1 MYGMAQKVAAALMAA
16 TLVLGGLVGCSLL
29 PPRSAQDVLMRY
41 ARIDDRG
48 NFVAEGNVDVVFS
61 VFKTEVPLSIDIT
74 AQVMGEALHTV
85 MSTKVFGTTMSSQ
98 SYMQKSGEDYVVYSS
113 AGEDNDVTWTKST
126 LDGKKKDAKDEQ
138 GNTSDAEG
146 EAANPIA
153 TVLLAQKVLEAS
165 EFEASDDGFVV
176 TVPGSALLDAI
187 NSSEQV
193 KKLVAD
199 TDPEVLKDVL
209 TDATIVL
216 SFDKSCYLTHLKLN
230 ASIDSLSNSKT
241 SDAGDQTENLF
252 NVDAS
257 CKVAADFA
265 ISGYGSVES
274 SAVTVPAD
282 VEERA
287 VDLDALSDDVS
298 NLFNFENL
306 GALESQEA
314 A

>member
-1 MYGMAQKVAAALMAA
+1 MHGMAQKVAAALMAA

-113 AGEDNDVTWTKST
+113 AGEDNDVAWTKST
-126 LDGKKKDAKDEQ
+126 LGGKKKDAKDEQ

-146 EAANPIA
+146 EAANPIE

-165 EFEASDDGFVV
+165 EFEAS
-176 TVPGSALLDAI
+176 
-187 NSSEQV
+187 
-193 KKLVAD
+193 
-199 TDPEVLKDVL
+199 
-209 TDATIVL
+209 
-216 SFDKSCYLTHLKLN
+216 
-230 ASIDSLSNSKT
+230 
-241 SDAGDQTENLF
+241 
-252 NVDAS
+252 
-257 CKVAADFA
+257 DFA

-306 GALESQEA
+306 GALGSQEA